1 MNTDSLLVYIKTE
14 IEIFKE
20 IAEDV
25 ETKFEASNYDL
36 NWPLP
41 KGKNKKDIG
50 VMKDEL
56 DRKIIKRI
64 VGLRAKTYSYII
76 NDGGEDKK
84 PKGTRI
90 FIKKNQLNLK
100 IIKNVTKQ
108 LNLKIN

>member
-25 ETKFEASNYDL
+25 ETKFETSNYDL

-64 VGLRAKTYSYII
+64 VGLRAKIYSYII

-84 PKGTRI
+84 PKAQESLS
-90 FIKKNQLNLK
+90 KKTN
-100 IIKNVTKQ
+100 
-108 LNLKIN
+108 